1 LEIRYLLHA
10 THLWAV
16 QHGRPVLLAS
26 GSGPYASER
35 PRPESGDV
43 VIRYLRWL
51 KSGVLAREDQTVA
64 SLEVPG
70 HPAEDPPAFTEAVH
84 AHLRRHLS

>member
-1 LEIRYLLHA
+1 
-10 THLWAV
+10 
-16 QHGRPVLLAS
+16 
-26 GSGPYASER
+26 
-35 PRPESGDV
+35 